1 MQDPEEIVTTTTQM
15 KTRFAPSPTG
25 HLHIGSARTALFNYL
40 LARHAGGKFLLR
52 IEDTDRARHVE
63 EAVTQVVEDL
73 HWLGLTWD
81 EGIQV
86 GGPESSYRQSD
97 RLDLYRKYADQL
109 LAAGQAYHAFETP
122 EELDALRLAAEAKK
136 QTFRYVRPATLPT
149 AADVEKA
156 RAAGRPVVVRFRCPG
171 HDVAIRDQVYGD
183 VTVPAEQQDDFI
195 ILKADGW
202 ATYHLAN
209 VVDDA
214 LMGITFILRG
224 QEFLGQT
231 WRHVLLREA
240 LGFSEPSYAHLP
252 LIVDAQGRKLSKREG
267 AVDVFS
273 FRKAGYLP
281 EAIINFIGL
290 LGWAPGGG
298 ERERFTLDEL
308 AEAFT
313 VERINKAN
321 AFFDRDKLLAFNTVA
336 IAAAGPDRLLAA
348 FKDFIAINETPF
360 AGVDD
365 VMLARVLAVCA
376 GFRTFS
382 DVVTKAGIL
391 FAADDAVVYDEQAAK
406 KVLAKNN
413 GEGWTMLEK
422 LRPLLADVEWTAE
435 ALEALLNRLVAESGA
450 GMGKVAQPLRVA
462 VTGTTVSPAIY
473 DTLILLGRDKTL
485 ARTDRCLRLTRPA

>member
-1 MQDPEEIVTTTTQM
+1 M

-40 LARHAGGKFLLR
+40 LARHAGGQFLLR
-52 IEDTDRARHVE
+52 IEDTDRARHIE
-63 EAVTQVVEDL
+63 EAVAQVVEDL
-73 HWLGLTWD
+73 HWLGLAWD
-81 EGIQV
+81 EGVEV
-86 GGPESSYRQSD
+86 GGPAGSYRQSD
-97 RLDLYRKYADQL
+97 RLDLYRKCADQL
-109 LAAGQAYHAFETP
+109 LAAGQAYFAFETA
-122 EELDALRLAAEAKK
+122 EELEALRLTAEAKK
-136 QTFRYVRPATLPT
+136 RTFRYARPDPLPT
-149 AADVEKA
+149 AADAEKA

-171 HDVAIRDQVYGD
+171 HDVAIHDEVYGD
-183 VTVPAEQQDDFI
+183 VTVPADQQDDFI

-240 LGFSEPSYAHLP
+240 LGLPEPRYAHLP

-273 FRKAGYLP
+273 FRQAGFLP

-290 LGWAPGGG
+290 LGWSPGGG
-298 ERERFTLDEL
+298 EREKFTLDEL
-308 AEAFT
+308 AEVFT

-321 AFFDRDKLLAFNTVA
+321 AFFDRDKLLAFNTAAV
-336 IAAAGPDRLLAA
+336 AAADPERLLAA
-348 FKDFIAINETPF
+348 FKDFIAINDTPF
-360 AGVDD
+360 AGLADAT
-365 VMLARVLAVCA
+365 LARVLAVCA
-376 GFRTFS
+376 GFRTFA
-382 DVVTKAGIL
+382 DVVTKAGAL
-391 FAADDAVVYDEQAAK
+391 FVADDAVAYDEQAVK
-406 KVLAKNN
+406 KVLARNS
-413 GEGWTMLEK
+413 GEGWSMLEK
-422 LRPLLADVEWTAE
+422 LRPLLAGAEWTAE
-435 ALEALLNRLVAESGA
+435 ALEALLNSVMADTSA

-473 DTLILLGRDKTL
+473 DTLLLLGRDKTL
-485 ARTDRCLRLTRPA
+485 ARIERCLRLTRPA